1 MPSSK
6 ESRISAL
13 PAHLQE
19 VLRRRLAGQ
28 GQRFDTIAQVDR
40 TEPLPMSFAQQRLW
54 FLNEFQSGGTQA
66 GQEYNSGL
74 ALRLQGLLQV
84 PALTAALGQLVA
96 RHGRYGPPSTRWTAR
111 ECRSCIRWATWR
123 CQ

>member
-28 GQRFDTIAQVDR
+28 EQRSDPIVPVDR
-40 TEPLPMSFAQQRLW
+40 SGSLPLSFSQQRLW
-54 FLNEFQSGGTQA
+54 FLHDFQPGGAQ
-66 GQEYNSGL
+66 YNSGF
-74 ALRLQGLLQV
+74 AVR
-84 PALTAALGQLVA
+84 
-96 RHGRYGPPSTRWTAR
+96 
-111 ECRSCIRWATWR
+111 
-123 CQ
+123 